1 MNEVQILVPREHD
14 SFSALTINGGQYL
27 LRFSYNDTF
36 DYWTFGIYELNRKPI
51 IEGLKIVPNF
61 PLNLF
66 LRMRRFGDTCFIATS
81 KQQHI
86 GRRDFW
92 DGNAQ
97 FWMVTKTNG

>member
-1 MNEVQILVPREHD
+1 MEMEIIVPQEHD
-14 SFSALTINGGQYL
+14 SFSEVTINEERFL

-36 DYWTFGIYELNRKPI
+36 DYWTFGIYELNRMPI
-51 IEGLKIVPNF
+51 VAGMKVVPHF

-66 LRMRRFGDTCFIATS
+66 NRMRRFGDTFFMATS

-92 DGNAQ
+92 NGAAQ
-97 FWMVTKTNG
+97 FWLLRKEQI

>member
-1 MNEVQILVPREHD
+1 MTRTQILIPQEHD
-14 SFSALTINGGQYL
+14 SFSAMNINGGQYL

-36 DYWTFGIYELNRKPI
+36 DFWTLGIYELNRKPI

-66 LRMRRFGDTCFIATS
+66 LRLRRFGDTFFIATS
-81 KQQHI
+81 KQQRI

-92 DGNAQ
+92 DDNAQ
-97 FWMVTKTNG
+97 FWMVTK